1 VRRSPLLQRGI
12 VALLSAEV
20 ISSLG
25 SQMTFLALPWFVLTT
40 TGSTTKMGIVLAAE
54 LLPMALLGIPS
65 GTVVA
70 RLGALR
76 TMLGCDLARVPLM
89 ASIPVLYAA
98 GQLTFGLLLALVFLL
113 GTFIAPYVSAQ
124 RLVLPELVG
133 EDPPTLAQANSALDA
148 GIRLTMLLG
157 PLTAGV
163 LIAWVGATNVLYIDA
178 ATYAISFLL
187 LAAFVPKRPPL
198 PATDDGRGMFAG
210 LRFLLRDSL
219 LGPML
224 LTAVFLHMFAQSV
237 FICLPVLAYDHFDAS
252 AGTAGLFFAAFG
264 AGSLLGSL
272 AAIPLARRMSPVR
285 LATIGVVW
293 VSAPLLLLGLALPA
307 PAVAGVM
314 FLAGLGSIAGGPLF
328 ALITTRTPEALR
340 AKVLTAVF
348 TVVTISGPVA
358 VIAIGR
364 LLDEIDVRT
373 LLVAL
378 AVGRLAMA
386 AVFVAI
392 IPRRARTEVAAAAEP
407 AR

>member
-1 VRRSPLLQRGI
+1 VRGSPLLQRGI
-12 VALLSAEV
+12 LALLSAEI

-40 TGSTTKMGIVLAAE
+40 TGSTTKMGLVLAVE

-70 RLGALR
+70 RLGALK
-76 TMLGCDLARVPLM
+76 TMLACDLARVPLM
-89 ASIPVLYAA
+89 ASIPLLYSA
-98 GQLTFGLLLALVFLL
+98 GDLTFGLLLVLVFLL

-178 ATYAISFLL
+178 ATYAVSFIL
-187 LAAFVPKRPPL
+187 LALFVPRRPPV

-224 LTAVFLHMFAQSV
+224 ITAVFLHMFAQSA

-252 AGTAGLFFAAFG
+252 SGTAGLFFAAFG

-272 AAIPLARRMSPVR
+272 AAIPLARRMPPVR

-293 VSAPLLLLGLALPA
+293 VSAPLLLLGVALPA
-307 PAVAGVM
+307 PAVATVL
-314 FLAGLGSIAGGPLF
+314 FLAGLGSIAAGPLF
-328 ALITTRTPEALR
+328 ALITTRTPDALR

-348 TVVTISGPVA
+348 TVVTISGPLA
-358 VIAIGR
+358 VVAIGR
-364 LLDEIDVRT
+364 LLEEIDVRT

-392 IPRRARTEVAAAAEP
+392 IPKRARAEVAAAAEP

>member
-1 VRRSPLLQRGI
+1 VKRSPLLQRSI

-40 TGSTTKMGIVLAAE
+40 TGSTTKMGLVLAAE

-76 TMLGCDLARVPLM
+76 TMLACDLARVPLM
-89 ASIPVLYAA
+89 ASIPLLYSA

-224 LTAVFLHMFAQSV
+224 LTAIFLHMFAQSV

-252 AGTAGLFFAAFG
+252 SGTAGIFFAAFG

-293 VSAPLLLLGLALPA
+293 VSAPLVLLGVALPA

-314 FLAGLGSIAGGPLF
+314 FLTGLGSIAAGPLF